1 MMRPEF
7 NDAEP
12 MPSKGGFRESKYQ
25 WLEELAVGQSFDVAT
40 DADYRRVKASSVSL
54 EKKGDLPEG
63 FKLSRRAIGP
73 VIRVYRTA

>member
-25 WLEELAVGQSFDVAT
+25 WLEELEVEQSFDVAT
-40 DADYRRVKASSVSL
+40 DADYSRVNASAVSL
-54 EKKGDLPEG
+54 EKKGYLPEG
-63 FKLSRRAIGP
+63 FKLSRRKIGS
-73 VIRVYRTA
+73 VIRVYRSA